1 MSVLQAT
8 PSRAKLTWGEVA
20 LMMRAAVKDKSYQR
34 TPVGVM
40 VSRYL
45 RWFKNEWGATPTTVR
60 DYEAVLARMSLT
72 LADRELI
79 DVSTEDLR
87 AVIDLWGDQSARTR
101 QKITSVVRAFWAWC
115 EEEGHIAISPAYRI
129 RRPRAE
135 RKVARPLPAGA
146 RPQLL
151 EAAKHP
157 RDRLALFCLLILGI
171 RRNELAGVQIRD
183 FDPLRRTLRVF
194 GKGQKERVIPLRGP
208 ILSELGLLL
217 VTELPHVGRLP
228 EPDDYLVYP
237 VDRRAD
243 GKGPEGQIVWAF
255 HGRPKDRISMP
266 AIHRWWYR
274 IAQDAGLVGRGVTQG
289 LNMHQARHA
298 FAMELRRVAGVEA
311 ASQALGHSDL
321 STTLGI
327 YGHQD
332 GTGLERAMDRYAA
345 WLECEE
351 ISPENQD
358 ERA

>member
-1 MSVLQAT
+1 MSALVERE
-8 PSRAKLTWGEVA
+8 PVSRAQLTWREVA
-20 LMMRAAVKDKSYQR
+20 VMLRASVNDKSYQR

-40 VSRYL
+40 VARYL
-45 RWFKNEWGATPTTVR
+45 RWFKNEWGCTPTTAR

-79 DVSTEDLR
+79 DVTTEDLR
-87 AVIDLWGDQSARTR
+87 KVIDLWGDQSARTR
-101 QKITSVVRAFWAWC
+101 QKITSIVRAFWSWC

-135 RKVARPLPAGA
+135 RRVARPLPIGA

-157 RDRLALFCLLILGI
+157 RDRLGLFCLLTLGI

-183 FDPLRRTLRVF
+183 FDIGRRTLRVF
-194 GKGQKERVIPLRGP
+194 GKGRKERIIPLRGP
-208 ILSELGLLL
+208 ILAELGLLL
-217 VTELPHVGRLP
+217 SAELPFVGRLA
-228 EPDDYLVYP
+228 EPDDFLIYP

-243 GKGPEGQIVWAF
+243 GKGSEGQIVWS
-255 HGRPKDRISMP
+255 HTGRPKDRISMP

-274 IAQDAGLVGRGVTQG
+274 IAQDAGLVGRGVTSG

-311 ASQALGHSDL
+311 ASQALGHADL

-332 GTGLERAMDRYAA
+332 GSDLEQAMEKLEA
-345 WLECEE
+345 WRV
-351 ISPENQD
+351 D
-358 ERA
+358 EDGR